1 MGKGWTKKNILLLA
15 AILGLITGV
24 IVYANMKERPKVQT
38 TVAAV
43 AIARGELIADE
54 MVTTKA
60 LGITAKE
67 AVAVESVV
75 GKIARIEFAQ
85 GEQIKLTQL
94 APKGLSA
101 RVPDGMRAVSVGV
114 DAVSNVGGF
123 AQPGDKV
130 DVVATYTRGER
141 AYSETLLQNVELL
154 AVGPAANAGE
164 GEKAEPDRKTAT
176 LIVTPDQAQ
185 AVTLA
190 ESQGK
195 LRLILRN
202 PKDITHE
209 PLEETPSKTPV
220 VVRETRQA
228 ATAQAN
234 PTSNSVRGGL
244 APAMIGSFSTTT
256 EIVPED
262 RPTVEVI
269 RGNVKTVEVVSE

>member
-1 MGKGWTKKNILLLA
+1 M
-15 AILGLITGV
+15 
-24 IVYANMKERPKVQT
+24 
-38 TVAAV
+38 
-43 AIARGELIADE
+43 
-54 MVTTKA
+54 
-60 LGITAKE
+60 
-67 AVAVESVV
+67 
-75 GKIARIEFAQ
+75 
-85 GEQIKLTQL
+85 
-94 APKGLSA
+94 
-101 RVPDGMRAVSVGV
+101 
-114 DAVSNVGGF
+114 
-123 AQPGDKV
+123 
-130 DVVATYTRGER
+130 
-141 AYSETLLQNVELL
+141 
-154 AVGPAANAGE
+154 
-164 GEKAEPDRKTAT
+164 
-176 LIVTPDQAQ
+176 TPDQAQ

-209 PLEETPSKTPV
+209 PLEETPSKAPV